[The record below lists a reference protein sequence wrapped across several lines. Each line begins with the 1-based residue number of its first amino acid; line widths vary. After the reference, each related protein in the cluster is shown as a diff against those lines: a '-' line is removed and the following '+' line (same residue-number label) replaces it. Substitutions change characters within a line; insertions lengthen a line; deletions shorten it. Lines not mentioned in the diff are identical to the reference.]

1 MKHSGPIQAA
11 LLSFLVILWPCHSF
25 AYDSKQLSDT
35 YQACME
41 KADGVTMSMH
51 ACMDAEIIVQD
62 KRLNENY
69 RDYIKDLTP
78 ERKKKLV
85 EVQRLWIKYRDLK
98 CGFLYDPDGGTFA
111 GILGHSCQLD
121 MTAERADELK
131 RETY

>member
-1 MKHSGPIQAA
+1 MNNSVRIQIA
-11 LLSFLVILWPCHSF
+11 LLSVLAIFWPGDSF
-25 AYDSKQLSDT
+25 AYDPKKLSDA

-51 ACMDAEIIVQD
+51 ACMDAEIAIQD

-69 RDYIKDLTP
+69 RDFIKDLTP
-78 ERKKKLV
+78 ERKKKLL

-98 CGFLYDPDGGTFA
+98 CEFLYDPDGGTFA
-111 GILGHSCQLD
+111 GILGHSCLLD